1 VDQCFFLFHSITS
14 PQHLATDPLG
24 EWPGIVARVP
34 EAVDIFKLLLRE
46 SRQYGIH
53 VITEMQDAL
62 VKTIGVDSGCR
73 DNLRTGYYYG
83 GNITTARVLLNL
95 EKGETIDETGLGQ
108 KGAAYLR
115 TLTNKAVPGRVPFL
129 SNAALY
135 MLLGSSPDPMPDG
148 VVTDGMIPN
157 SYYPV
162 VDGCYVDAD
171 AHIVSDELTT
181 PERLPVPDEA
191 ISQELPMDEDLREAL
206 DAYQEGARGPRA
218 LERELKCSYY
228 QAKKLW
234 DELVA
239 QGLVES

>member
-1 VDQCFFLFHSITS
+1 
-14 PQHLATDPLG
+14 
-24 EWPGIVARVP
+24 
-34 EAVDIFKLLLRE
+34 
-46 SRQYGIH
+46 
-53 VITEMQDAL
+53 
-62 VKTIGVDSGCR
+62 
-73 DNLRTGYYYG
+73 
-83 GNITTARVLLNL
+83 
-95 EKGETIDETGLGQ
+95 
-108 KGAAYLR
+108 
-115 TLTNKAVPGRVPFL
+115 VPFL

-135 MLLGSSPDPMPDG
+135 MLLGSPPDPMPDG

-162 VDGCYVDAD
+162 VDGCYFDAD
-171 AHIVSDELTT
+171 AHIVSNKLTT